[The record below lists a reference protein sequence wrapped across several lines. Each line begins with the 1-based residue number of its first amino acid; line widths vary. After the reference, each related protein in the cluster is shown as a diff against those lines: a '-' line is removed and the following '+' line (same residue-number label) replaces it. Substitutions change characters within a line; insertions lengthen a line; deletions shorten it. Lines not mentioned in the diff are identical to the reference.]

1 MAQKI
6 ETRYVDDLDGSD
18 AVGTIDFG
26 LDGKSY
32 EIDLSEENAATL
44 RDSLADFVAAARK
57 TTSGRTAKMTSR
69 NGDGGGLR
77 ADREQTAAI
86 RAWARENGHEI
97 SGRGRIPKAVVAAYE
112 AAH

>member
-1 MAQKI
+1 MAQKV
-6 ETRYVDDLDGSD
+6 ETKFVDDLDGSD
-18 AVGTIDFG
+18 AEGTILFG
-26 LDGKSY
+26 LDGRQY

-44 RDSLADFVAAARK
+44 RDSLADFIAAARK

-69 NGDGGGLR
+69 NGDGGRVR

-86 RAWARENGHEI
+86 REWARQNGHTVADK
-97 SGRGRIPKAVVAAYE
+97 GRIPKAVVDAYH